1 MNLIIHFVSS
11 VQSLE
16 NILAAESPNQSSA
29 TASAVS
35 AQNSAYPTD
44 PVSSG
49 LPSTTGVSSL
59 SSSLASINV
68 NSNDTSNAAV
78 AAATTATDQPVIPTI
93 PQSVSIVSL
102 NNNHPSPVTIINNTP
117 LPHGWEQRFDQ
128 NGRIYYI
135 DHITKTTT
143 WNRPTAGRTSS
154 TTPNPTGLTRNRSN
168 NGSTSRGEQNGHSNR
183 TDDSNLGL
191 MNRHHISDD
200 ASSARRVRILNNS
213 FNNEFYLYFSLFFFF
228 LIKQFLFEI
237 ILNIGLEKVE
247 GLFKDSTQR
256 TRI

>member
-213 FNNEFYLYFSLFFFF
+213 SNNEFYLYF
-228 LIKQFLFEI
+228 
-237 ILNIGLEKVE
+237 
-247 GLFKDSTQR
+247 
-256 TRI
+256 

>member
-143 WNRPTAGRTSS
+143 WIRPTAGRTNSS
-154 TTPNPTGLTRNRSN
+154 ATTPNPSGLTRNRPSN
-168 NGSTSRGEQNGHSNR
+168 PSRTENGHSNR
-183 TDDSNLGL
+183 NDDSNFGV

-200 ASSARRVRILNNS
+200 ASSARRV
-213 FNNEFYLYFSLFFFF
+213 
-228 LIKQFLFEI
+228 
-237 ILNIGLEKVE
+237 
-247 GLFKDSTQR
+247 
-256 TRI
+256 